1 MSITVILIIL
11 ICIVSVS
18 ALGKPEL
25 RAKLLMNPYRVEK
38 HKEYY
43 RFVTS
48 GFVHGSYMHL
58 GFNMFTFYFF
68 GEAIE
73 GLLGPTLF
81 IILFIS
87 GIIISDIPSFLKYK
101 NAPHYNSLGASGGV
115 SSILFASILYQPMTE
130 LMIFPIPIPIKGF
143 ILGILYLIYSYYSGK
158 QSKDNINHDAH
169 LFGALYGLLFAFI
182 ANPDLAQQ
190 GIQAVLNW
198 RPF

>member
-1 MSITVILIIL
+1 
-11 ICIVSVS
+11 
-18 ALGKPEL
+18 
-25 RAKLLMNPYRVEK
+25 MNPYRVEK

-143 ILGILYLIYSYYSGK
+143 ILGILYLIYFYYSGK